1 LHQPAYLQHIEPAGP
16 WARAQQSTAGRAD
29 ATEEQLVVAVAAVAY
44 IRLDLRIRAERDGFE

>member
-16 WARAQQSTAGRAD
+16 RGARSKVLPGAD

-44 IRLDLRIRAERDGFE
+44 IRPDLRIRAQRNGFE